1 MTMDKK
7 LVCVTGGNGYI
18 ASMLIKQ
25 LLQKGY
31 AVNTT
36 VRNPDDLEK
45 ISHLRE
51 LQSIGQ
57 LNIVKGDLDQ
67 EGSFDDAVAG
77 CEYVFL
83 LAAPVN
89 LMSENPEKELI
100 EPSVQGT
107 LNVLKSCAKAK
118 SVKRVVLTSSAAAVS
133 MKNLEGNGH
142 VLDEEVWSDV
152 EFLKT
157 AKPPTWG
164 YGVAKALAEKEA
176 FKFGEENN
184 LSVVTMLP
192 VLTIGPSLIPT
203 VKTSIALSLSL
214 LTGTEPLINGLKGMQ
229 MISGSISLVHVED
242 ICRAQIFVAENPAA
256 SGRYICCAVNTS
268 LVELAQFLSKRY
280 PQYNVPT
287 DFGDFPEKAKL
298 SLSSEKLVKAGFEF
312 NYKHMEEIYDDVV
325 EYAKSKGILK
335 N

>member
-7 LVCVTGGNGYI
+7 LACVTGGNGYI

-36 VRNPDDLEK
+36 VRNPDDLEGTA
-45 ISHLRE
+45 HLRE
-51 LQSIGQ
+51 MQSIGP
-57 LNIVKGDLDQ
+57 LKIMRGDLDE
-67 EGSFDDAVAG
+67 EGSFDEAVAG
-77 CEYVFL
+77 CEFVFL
-83 LAAPVN
+83 VAAPVN

-100 EPSVQGT
+100 EPAIQGT

-133 MKNLEGNGH
+133 MKNLEGNGY
-142 VLDEEVWSDV
+142 VLDEEAWSDV
-152 EFLKT
+152 EFLRT

-164 YGVAKALAEKEA
+164 YGVSKALAEKEA
-176 FKFGEENN
+176 FRFGEENN

-192 VLTIGPSLIPT
+192 TLTIGPSLIPT

-229 MISGSISLVHVED
+229 MISGSISFVHVED
-242 ICRAQIFVAENPAA
+242 ICRAHIFVAENPEA

-268 LVELAQFLSKRY
+268 LIELAQFLSERY
-280 PQYNVPT
+280 PQYDVPT
-287 DFGDFPEKAKL
+287 EFGDFPEKAKL

-312 NYKHMEEIYDDVV
+312 NYKQIEEIYDDLV
-325 EYAKSKGILK
+325 EYAKSKGLLK
-335 N
+335 K

>member
-36 VRNPDDLEK
+36 VRNPDDLERT
-45 ISHLRE
+45 SHLKE
-51 LQSIGQ
+51 MQSIGP
-57 LNIVKGDLDQ
+57 LKIIRGDLDE
-67 EGSFDDAVAG
+67 EGSFDEAVAG
-77 CEYVFL
+77 CQFVFL
-83 LAAPVN
+83 VAAPVN
-89 LMSENPEKELI
+89 LMSQNPEKELI
-100 EPSVQGT
+100 EPAIQGT

-133 MKNLEGNGH
+133 MKSLEGNGH
-142 VLDEEVWSDV
+142 VLDEEAWSDV
-152 EFLKT
+152 EFLRT
-157 AKPPTWG
+157 TKPPTWG
-164 YGVAKALAEKEA
+164 YGVAKVLAEEAA

-192 VLTIGPSLIPT
+192 TLTIGPFLMPT
-203 VKTSIALSLSL
+203 VNTSIALSLSL
-214 LTGTEPLINGLKGMQ
+214 LTGQEELINGLKGMQ
-229 MISGSISLVHVED
+229 MISGSISIVHVED
-242 ICRAQIFVAENPAA
+242 ICRAHIFVAENPAA
-256 SGRYICCAVNTS
+256 SGRYICCAVNTN

-298 SLSSEKLVKAGFEF
+298 ILSSEKLLKAGFEF
-312 NYKHMEEIYDDVV
+312 NYKHIEEIYDDVV
-325 EYAKSKGILK
+325 EYAKSKVILK
-335 N
+335 